1 MLQDVETIL
10 LDTDVLVN
18 RIHELGDEISKD
30 YAGEEVMLVGILKG
44 ASVFLADLIRQI
56 SIPAY
61 IDYMVVSSYGNSAE
75 TSGVVR
81 IIKDL
86 EDNIEGKNI
95 IIVEDIIDT
104 GLTLAYLKQN
114 LLSRHPKSLKICTL
128 LDKPAR
134 RVMEIDVDYKG
145 FEVPDEFIIGYG
157 IDYAEKYR
165 NLPFIGILKREVYD
179 KQ

>member
-10 LDTDVLVN
+10 FDEDVLLK
-18 RIHELGDEISKD
+18 RIKELGEEISKD

-44 ASVFLADLIRQI
+44 ASVFMSDLIRQI
-56 SIPAY
+56 TIPAY

-104 GLTLAYLKQN
+104 GLTLDYLKKN
-114 LLSRHPKSLKICTL
+114 LLNRNPKSLKICTL

-134 RVMEIDVDYKG
+134 RQKEIEIDYKG
-145 FEVPDEFIIGYG
+145 FDVPDEFIIGYG

-165 NLPFIGILKREVYD
+165 NLPFVGLLKREVYE
-179 KQ
+179 KR

>member
-1 MLQDVETIL
+1 MLQDIESIF
-10 LDTDVLVN
+10 LDKEVIAN
-18 RIHELGDEISKD
+18 RVRELGAEISKD
-30 YAGEEVMLVGILKG
+30 FAGEEVMLVGILKG
-44 ASVFLADLIRQI
+44 ASIFLSDLVREI
-56 SIPAY
+56 SLPAY

-86 EDNIEGKNI
+86 EDDIDGKNI

-104 GLTLAYLKQN
+104 GLTLEYLRKN
-114 LLSRHPKSLKICTL
+114 LLSRNPKSLKICTL

-134 RVMEIDVDYKG
+134 REREIKVDYKG

-165 NLPFIGILKREVYD
+165 NLPFIGLLKREVYE
-179 KQ
+179 K